1 MSGALFRLTRARPP
15 ILRPSLLR
23 LVAAAIAAFA
33 LLPIAA
39 TVLQACEVSWTELTA
54 TLFRPLVGELLVNTL
69 SMTVATTAVC
79 ALVGTCTAWLVERT
93 TLPGRRLWR
102 VLAVVPLAIP
112 PFISSFGWVS
122 LSPDLQDFAGALLV
136 VSSAYFPLVFLP
148 VAAALRG
155 MDPALEEAA
164 RSLGRGPWGTFFR
177 VVLPQLRPALL
188 GGMLLVALNLLGEF
202 GAFTLL
208 RFRTFTTELYAEY
221 RTGFDGPGAS
231 LLAVVLLGL
240 CLVCLALELR
250 VRAHGRYAR
259 VSRGAARA
267 SVPHR
272 LGWLVV
278 PALAWVA
285 GLAVAT
291 LGVPLGMIAYWLTQH
306 GAAAITPSEVS
317 AGRLLAATWSSL
329 SLAAMGAAAT
339 VVLSLPLAFLAA
351 RDEGRLVMLL
361 ERACFVTQ
369 GVPAIVVALALITLT
384 LWGAAPLYQST
395 ALLIAAYATLFL
407 PLALVC
413 VRAAL
418 LQVPRRLEEVGR
430 SLGLGPAAVATRIV
444 LPLAGSGIGAALA
457 LVFVAVVT
465 ELTATLL
472 LAPIGTRTLATEV
485 WADTSTLAFAAAAP
499 YAALMAAISMVSTF
513 LLGRGF
519 GGAALAALR

>member
-1 MSGALFRLTRARPP
+1 MRQTSP
-15 ILRPSLLR
+15 LR
-23 LVAAAIAAFA
+23 LIATAIAAFA

-39 TVLQACEVSWTELTA
+39 TLVQASQTSWTDA
-54 TLFRPLVGELLVNTL
+54 RDTLFRPLVGELLVNTL
-69 SMTVATTAVC
+69 GMAVATTAVC
-79 ALVGTCTAWLVERT
+79 AVAGTCTAWLVERT
-93 TLPGRRLWR
+93 ALPGRRLWR

-112 PFISSFGWVS
+112 PFISSFGWLSVS
-122 LSPDLQDFAGALLV
+122 PALQDFAGALLV
-136 VSSAYFPLVFLP
+136 VSSAYMPLVFLP

-164 RSLGRGPWGTFFR
+164 RALGRGPWGTFFG

-221 RTGFDGPGAS
+221 RTGFDGPESS
-231 LLAVVLLGL
+231 LLAVVLLVF
-240 CLVCLALELR
+240 CLVCLALEFR
-250 VRAHGRYAR
+250 VRSAGRYAR
-259 VSRGAARA
+259 VSRGAARRA
-267 SVPHR
+267 TPHA

-285 GLAVAT
+285 TLAIAT
-291 LGVPLGMIAYWLTQH
+291 LGVPLGMIAYWLTRH
-306 GAAAITPSEVS
+306 GSAAITPSAAS
-317 AGRLLAATWSSL
+317 TARLLAATGASL
-329 SLAAMGAAAT
+329 SLAATGAVVT
-339 VVLSLPLAFLAA
+339 VALSLPLAFLAA
-351 RDEGRLVMLL
+351 RDGGRLVVLL
-361 ERACFVTQ
+361 ERACFMTQ

-384 LWGAAPLYQST
+384 LGGAAPLYQST
-395 ALLIAAYATLFL
+395 AALIGAYAILFL

-413 VRAAL
+413 ARTAL
-418 LQVPRRLEEVGR
+418 VQVPRRLEEVGR
-430 SLGLGPAAVATRIV
+430 SLGLGPAAVTFRV
-444 LPLAGSGIGAALA
+444 LLPLAGAGLGAGLA

-485 WADTSTLAFAAAAP
+485 WANTSALAFAAAAP
-499 YAALMAAISMVSTF
+499 YAALMAAISLVSTF

-519 GGAALAALR
+519 GGGTLTALR